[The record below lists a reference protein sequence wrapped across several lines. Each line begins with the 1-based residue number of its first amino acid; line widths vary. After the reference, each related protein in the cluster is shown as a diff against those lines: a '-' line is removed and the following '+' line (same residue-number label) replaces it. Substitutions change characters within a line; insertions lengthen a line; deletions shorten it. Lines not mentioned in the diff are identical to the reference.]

1 MIRAAILSR
10 ASATGQTVHLFSQLS
25 NGDEDPA
32 AGGSDSQM
40 LTWAQC
46 LSRDQP
52 CLLGDHPRT
61 LPPSPRHTPGP
72 GTRTGAPGPRTSWPF
87 APFLLRHGE
96 ISWGLGKKRPRHSRL
111 SMPSSKAYI
120 LSTPRPHPS
129 GCDWHSHPQRTG
141 VCSADAVPPTQEAA
155 STLYPKSSPHGAR
168 AAELRSESC
177 LYSPPG

>member
-25 NGDEDPA
+25 NGDKDPA

-87 APFLLRHGE
+87 APFPLRHGE
-96 ISWGLGKKRPRHSRL
+96 ISWGLGKKRPFQAVHAVIQGL
-111 SMPSSKAYI
+111 HTFHAKA
-120 LSTPRPHPS
+120 SPS

-141 VCSADAVPPTQEAA
+141 VCSADAVPPAQEAA